1 MSQRTPIAIRRVPIY
16 SGGMHMLLP
25 LFLSLL
31 VGCSSL
37 RAVPESYL
45 MPVDKSLRFDELK
58 QSPGSYRGRT
68 ILQGGRVVDVK
79 PTKDGTWIEVLQLP
93 LDRWDMP
100 QKDTTQS
107 GGRFLATNNDFIDP
121 AVLHPGMWVT
131 IVGEITGASTR
142 PIAEVDYTYPV
153 LKIQYLKAWE
163 PLVGQPSTFFG
174 NTFWRGAGYSTDP
187 VGVGPSLTIPAS
199 PK

>member
-1 MSQRTPIAIRRVPIY
+1 
-16 SGGMHMLLP
+16 MLFP
-25 LFLSLL
+25 LLLSLL
-31 VGCSSL
+31 AGCSSL

-45 MPVDKSLRFDELK
+45 MQVDKAVRFGELR

-68 ILQGGRVVDVK
+68 ILEGGRVVDIK
-79 PTKDGTWIEVLQLP
+79 PLKDGTWIEVLQLP

-107 GGRFLATNNDFIDP
+107 GGRFLAMKNDFIDP

-131 IVGEITGASTR
+131 VVGEIAGASTR
-142 PIAEVDYTYPV
+142 HIGEVDYTYPV

-163 PLVGQPSTFFG
+163 PLAGQPSTFFG

-187 VGVGPSLTIPAS
+187 VAVGPSLTIPDS
-199 PK
+199 PSK

>member
-1 MSQRTPIAIRRVPIY
+1 
-16 SGGMHMLLP
+16 MHRLLP
-25 LFLSLL
+25 ILFGLL
-31 VGCSSL
+31 VSCSSL

-45 MPVDKSLRFDELK
+45 VQVDKSVRFSELK

-68 ILQGGRVVDVK
+68 ILEGGRVVDTK
-79 PTKDGTWIEVLQLP
+79 PLKDGTWIEVLQLP

-107 GGRFLATNNDFIDP
+107 GGRFLAATSDFIDP
-121 AVLHPGMWVT
+121 AVLHPGMWITV
-131 IVGEITGASTR
+131 VGEIAGATSR
-142 PIAEVDYTYPV
+142 PLGEVDYTYPV
-153 LKIQYLKAWE
+153 LKVQYLKAWE

-187 VGVGPSLTIPAS
+187 VGVGPSLTIPVS
-199 PK
+199 PSK

>member
-1 MSQRTPIAIRRVPIY
+1 
-16 SGGMHMLLP
+16 MLLP

-45 MPVDKSLRFDELK
+45 MPVDKSVRFSELK
-58 QSPGSYRGRT
+58 QSPDSYRGRT
-68 ILQGGRVVDVK
+68 ILEGGRIVD
-79 PTKDGTWIEVLQLP
+79 TKTLQDGTWIEVLQLP

-107 GGRFLATNNDFIDP
+107 GGRFLATKNDFIDP

-131 IVGEITGASTR
+131 VVGEIAGATSR
-142 PIAEVDYTYPV
+142 PIGEVNYTYPI

-163 PLVGQPSTFFG
+163 PLVGQPSAFLG

-199 PK
+199 SSK

>member
-1 MSQRTPIAIRRVPIY
+1 
-16 SGGMHMLLP
+16 MLLP
-25 LFLSLL
+25 LFMTLL

-37 RAVPESYL
+37 RAVPESYVTQ
-45 MPVDKSLRFDELK
+45 VDKSVRFSELK

-68 ILQGGRVVDVK
+68 ILEGGRILDIK
-79 PTKDGTWIEVLQLP
+79 PLKDGSWIEVLQLP

-107 GGRFLATNNDFIDP
+107 GGRFLAMKSDFIDP

-131 IVGEITGASTR
+131 IVGEIAGATTR
-142 PIAEVDYTYPV
+142 QIGEVDYIYPT

-163 PLVGQPSTFFG
+163 PLAGQPSTFFD

-187 VGVGPSLTIPAS
+187 VGVGPSLTISDS
-199 PK
+199 PSK